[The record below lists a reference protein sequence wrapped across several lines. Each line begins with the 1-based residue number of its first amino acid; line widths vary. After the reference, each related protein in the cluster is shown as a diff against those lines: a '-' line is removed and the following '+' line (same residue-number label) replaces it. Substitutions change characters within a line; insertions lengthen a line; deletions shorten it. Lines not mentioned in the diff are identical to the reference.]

1 MLKQSRTSISQAR
14 KIAGPH
20 TEGDATDLIL
30 YFCLVV
36 STASPGCP
44 AEQLAGV
51 QTGKQ
56 IFGMI
61 GGATVT
67 FMFGYHLALP
77 SNVAQPASDLLL
89 GFC

>member
-1 MLKQSRTSISQAR
+1 MGRTSACI
-14 KIAGPH
+14 
-20 TEGDATDLIL
+20 
-30 YFCLVV
+30 CLVV

-44 AEQLAGV
+44 SSSLQ
-51 QTGKQ
+51 QFKPRKQ
-56 IFGMI
+56 IFGMV

-67 FMFGYHLALP
+67 LKFGYHLALP